1 MRRSGAPL
9 SLWMAQV
16 ELPLAILA
24 MDAEA
29 AHVAR
34 FAAQAVR
41 LTALAR
47 RCPFNWD
54 GLAEG
59 AWFAAYVRAYCPA
72 GRYEPRERSA
82 VCAWARR
89 AQDV

>member
-29 AHVAR
+29 AHVVR

-41 LTALAR
+41 LTALALRGGR
-47 RCPFNWD
+47 RV
-54 GLAEG
+54 GRRELARA
-59 AWFAAYVRAYCPA
+59 AWRFGWSREERVMAAWVLALNGCWK
-72 GRYEPRERSA
+72 G
-82 VCAWARR
+82 CRR
-89 AQDV
+89 W

>member
-41 LTALAR
+41 LTALALRGGR
-47 RCPFNWD
+47 R
-54 GLAEG
+54 
-59 AWFAAYVRAYCPA
+59 V
-72 GRYEPRERSA
+72 GRRG
-82 VCAWARR
+82 RR
-89 AQDV
+89 GCWR

>member
-34 FAAQAVR
+34 FAVQAVR
-41 LTALAR
+41 LTALALRGGGVWAGGSWRGR
-47 RCPFNWD
+47 R
-54 GLAEG
+54 G
-59 AWFAAYVRAYCPA
+59 ALA
-72 GRYEPRERSA
+72 GRARSG
-82 VCAWARR
+82 
-89 AQDV
+89 

>member
-41 LTALAR
+41 LTALALRGGR
-47 RCPFNWD
+47 RVGGWE
-54 GLAEG
+54 LART
-59 AWFAAYVRAYCPA
+59 AWRFGWSREERVMAAWVLALNGCWK
-72 GRYEPRERSA
+72 G
-82 VCAWARR
+82 CRR
-89 AQDV
+89 V